1 MYCNVSEV
9 PGILLL
15 FVSTF
20 CDILVFYNLMYNTG
34 HYVQPMPKSVIIQK
48 CVSYLHQ
55 EICVQKPNLY
65 AILWEIVTFMKF
77 CGDFYDIYENN
88 RIFINN
94 ASWEIL
100 NRTFFNRISKYNGG
114 YQVTMVTEKR
124 ILRIKRTFFIDNV
137 KNMFVL
143 SILQTVSGT
152 STPIKSYCT
161 F

>member
-1 MYCNVSEV
+1 MYYKVSEV

-20 CDILVFYNLMYNTG
+20 CVSTICQYPQISLLLALIKKYVDKNQIYGNLWKIL
-34 HYVQPMPKSVIIQK
+34 
-48 CVSYLHQ
+48 
-55 EICVQKPNLY
+55 
-65 AILWEIVTFMKF
+65 TFMKF
-77 CGDFYDIYENN
+77 YGDNYDIYENK
-88 RIFINN
+88 RCFISN
-94 ASWEIL
+94 ASWETL

-114 YQVTMVTEKR
+114 QQVTMVTEKR
-124 ILRIKRTFFIDNV
+124 ISRMKRIFLIDNV